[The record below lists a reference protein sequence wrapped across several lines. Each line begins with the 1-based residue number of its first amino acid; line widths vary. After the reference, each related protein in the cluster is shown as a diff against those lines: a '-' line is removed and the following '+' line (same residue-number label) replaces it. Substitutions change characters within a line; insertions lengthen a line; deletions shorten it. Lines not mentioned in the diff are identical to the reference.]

1 MSFDETLRCLRIE
14 TGLSFQKL
22 SERSHV
28 DVAYL
33 HRLETGRATRPGR
46 NVIIR
51 ITFGLNLNLE
61 DTEELLLKTG
71 HLTLVPVTK
80 CATQRGSKARMKDRE
95 SSDSSYMRIS

>member
-1 MSFDETLRCLRIE
+1 MRFDETLRRLRIE

-46 NVIIR
+46 NVIIL

-71 HLTLVPVTK
+71 HLTLVK
-80 CATQRGSKARMKDRE
+80 QRFFIYGDFLKKVQD
-95 SSDSSYMRIS
+95 